1 MEHSFLLSISF
12 NTDIFETN
20 VINIAIL
27 VAILFNVVGGALKA
41 AMLERKEKILNGVQD
56 AERRLNEAAERL
68 AEAKMQLNQSKLII
82 NKIKSDKENAR
93 RTIAITNR
101 DRALEE
107 LTRQAN
113 STKLAITYKEQ
124 QLLRE
129 VKEQISSLALS
140 RVITSLQND
149 LTLDK
154 HIALI
159 NNSIARIGGQ

>member
-1 MEHSFLLSISF
+1 MENSLLLSISL
-12 NTDIFETN
+12 NTDILETN
-20 VINIAIL
+20 IINIGLL
-27 VAILFNVVGGALKA
+27 VAILFNVVGGALKS

-56 AERRLNEAAERL
+56 AERRLSEASDRL
-68 AEAKMQLNQSKLII
+68 SEAKMQLSQSKLII
-82 NKIKSDKENAR
+82 SKIKSDKEAAR
-93 RTIAITNR
+93 RNIAISNR
-101 DRALEE
+101 DRALAE

-124 QLLRE
+124 QVLRE

-140 RVITSLQND
+140 RVITSLQDD

-159 NNSIARIGGQ
+159 NNSIARIGG

>member
-1 MEHSFLLSISF
+1 MENSLLLSVQL
-12 NTDIFETN
+12 NTDILETN

-27 VAILFNVVGGALKA
+27 LAILFNVVGGALKA
-41 AMLERKEKILNGVQD
+41 SMLERKEKILNGVQD
-56 AERRLNEAAERL
+56 AERRLNEASERL
-68 AEAKMQLNQSKLII
+68 AESKMQLSQSKLII
-82 NKIKSDKENAR
+82 SKIKSDKEFAR
-93 RTIAITNR
+93 RTIALSNR

-124 QLLRE
+124 QVLRE
-129 VKEQISSLALS
+129 VKEQISTLTLS

>member
-1 MEHSFLLSISF
+1 MENSLLLSIQL
-12 NTDIFETN
+12 NTDILETN

-27 VAILFNVVGGALKA
+27 LAILFNVVGGALKA
-41 AMLERKEKILNGVQD
+41 SMLERKEKILNGVQD
-56 AERRLNEAAERL
+56 AERRLNEASERL
-68 AEAKMQLNQSKLII
+68 AEAKMQLSQSKLII
-82 NKIKSDKENAR
+82 SKIKSDKEFAR
-93 RTIAITNR
+93 RTIALNNR

-124 QLLRE
+124 QVLRE
-129 VKEQISSLALS
+129 VKEQISTLTLS
-140 RVITSLQND
+140 RVITSLQDD